1 MPTTAEHIK
10 GSDLPESIR
19 ERLQA
24 LPNRWYTITLKE
36 EDLSSPFGDDAHQ
49 TFFKAVEDLAAED
62 DLPEDY
68 SSQIKHYLY
77 DTPKK

>member
-10 GSDLPESIR
+10 GSELPESIR

-24 LPNRWYTITLKE
+24 LPHRWYTLTLKE
-36 EDLSSPFGDDAHQ
+36 EALSPPSADTAHQ

-62 DLPEDY
+62 DLPKDY
-68 SSQIKHYLY
+68 SSQIKHHLY
-77 DTPKK
+77 DNPKK